1 MYLNNKP
8 FGLLLT
14 SILSLTVLGV
24 STVNAQNRDEARGYF
39 QDSRGNIVTSE
50 YGDCWH
56 TDTWKPEN
64 ATIVGCDGVVVD
76 AKVEVI
82 KGAPAGK
89 VSKFVV
95 PAAALFAFDSA
106 DLSDEGKEA
115 IEEYRAKWQ
124 DIVLPE
130 WAGAYAGV
138 IIGHTDSTGDP
149 KYNLGLSKRRAEAVR
164 EYLVETGAPA
174 DKLRVVGRGM
184 NNPIASNNTK
194 EGRAQNRRVEVVVIG
209 EARALDTMRFPS
221 VALFPRRSAELTD
234 QGKALLETNRKD
246 AEQMLRRAEYIEIT
260 GHTDDVGDDD
270 YNQDLSEQRARSV
283 RNYLVS
289 TGVDGSKIAT
299 VGAGEKMP
307 IASNNTDVGRAEN
320 RRVEV
325 LVLGRLE
332 P

>member
-14 SILSLTVLGV
+14 SILSLTVLGA

>member
-1 MYLNNKP
+1 MYRNNKT

-14 SILSLTVLGV
+14 GIMTFGALAVCTVH
-24 STVNAQNRDEARGYF
+24 AQNRDEARGYF
-39 QDSRGNIVTSE
+39 QDSRGNVVKST

-56 TDTWKPEN
+56 TGYWKPEN

-76 AKVEVI
+76 ASVEVI

-89 VSKFVV
+89 VSRFIV

-106 DLSDEGKEA
+106 ELSDDGKQA
-115 IEEYRAKWQ
+115 IEEYRQKWV
-124 DIVLPE
+124 DIVRPE

-149 KYNLGLSKRRAEAVR
+149 EYNMGLSLRRAESVR
-164 EYLVETGAPA
+164 DYLIETGAPA
-174 DKLRVVGRGM
+174 EKLRVVGRGM

-194 EGRAQNRRVEVVVIG
+194 DGRAENRRVEVVVIG

-234 QGKALLETNRKD
+234 EGKAILEKNRQE
-246 AEQMLRRAEYIEIT
+246 AREMLRRAEYIEIT

-270 YNQDLSEQRARSV
+270 YNQQLSEQRARSV

-299 VGAGEKMP
+299 VGAGERMP
-307 IASNNTDVGRAEN
+307 IASNNTDTGRAEN

-325 LVLGRLE
+325 MVLGRLE

>member
-14 SILSLTVLGV
+14 SILSLTVLAV
-24 STVNAQNRDEARGYF
+24 STVHAQNRDEARGYF
-39 QDSRGNIVTSE
+39 QDSQGNIVTSE

-56 TDTWKPEN
+56 TSTWKPEN
-64 ATIVGCDGVVVD
+64 ATIVGCDGVVVE

-106 DLSDEGKEA
+106 GLSDEGKEA

-124 DIVLPE
+124 DVVLPE

-164 EYLVETGAPA
+164 EYLIETGAPA

-270 YNQDLSEQRARSV
+270 YNQELSEQRARSV